1 MKTSST
7 ILTLFTLILV
17 LGTSCV
23 NDTVPEPVYPCDDLA
38 VTPNY
43 DNDIKSIIDTN
54 CAFSGCHISGFNAGD
69 FSNYQGMESYL
80 PIRISEEVL
89 GEKTMPPN
97 GFTALTQ
104 EELILISCWLE
115 AGHPEN

>member
-1 MKTSST
+1 MKTSGT

-23 NDTVPEPVYPCDDLA
+23 NDTVPEHVYPCDDLA

-43 DNDIKSIIDTN
+43 DKDIKSIIDTN

-80 PIRISEEVL
+80 PLRISEEVL

-97 GFTALTQ
+97 GFTELTQ